1 MKCLVINLDRSAD
14 RLAHIVAEFARIGIA
29 FERVAGIDAKEHPS
43 LALQP
48 QHAIHA
54 TRPLAGSEIACLHS
68 HRACWTIIAQDDAP
82 YGAVFEDD
90 VVFSGKTGALLGDTS
105 WVPADAD
112 VVKLE
117 TVFSRTVI
125 QRTRTS
131 AGHGFSIFR
140 LRRHH
145 SGAGGYLLS
154 RQTARD
160 FLQATAHVNIAV
172 DDLIFDPTISV
183 GKTVYQ
189 LVPAL
194 CTQDQFVGD
203 RLPSLLDQERDA
215 ARTASGLMTRQR
227 KPTAVR
233 ISREAGR
240 AMRWIADFCRLRRQ
254 IVVPFGSIEA
264 TDQANSGLPA
274 GPIPSAAK
282 TRYRRRRKG
291 KADLDIWQESP

>member
-1 MKCLVINLDRSAD
+1 MKRLVINLDRSPD
-14 RLAHIVAEFARIGIA
+14 RLAHTTAEFARINIG
-29 FERVAGIDAKEHPS
+29 FERVAGIDAKQHPE

-54 TRPLAGSEIACLHS
+54 IRPLAGSEIACLHS

-90 VVFSGKTGALLGDTS
+90 MVFSCKAGALLGDIS

-117 TVFSRTVI
+117 TFFSRTVV
-125 QRTRTS
+125 QRRRIA
-131 AGHGFSIFR
+131 AGNGFSVAR
-140 LRRHH
+140 LRKGHP
-145 SGAGGYLLS
+145 GAGGYLLS

-160 FLQATAHVNIAV
+160 FLEATAQINIAV
-172 DDLIFDPTISV
+172 DDLIFDPIMSA

-194 CTQDQFVGD
+194 CAQDQFVAD

-215 ARTASGLMTRQR
+215 ARTASGLMIRRR

-233 ISREAGR
+233 ITREAGR
-240 AMRWIADFCRLRRQ
+240 TIRWIADFCRFRRH
-254 IVVPFGSIEA
+254 IVIPLDPTEA
-264 TDQANSGLPA
+264 RD
-274 GPIPSAAK
+274 
-282 TRYRRRRKG
+282 
-291 KADLDIWQESP
+291 

>member
-14 RLAHIVAEFARIGIA
+14 RLAHMVAEFARIGIA
-29 FERVAGIDAKEHPS
+29 FERVAGVDANEHPN
-43 LALQP
+43 LVLQP

-54 TRPLAGSEIACLHS
+54 IRPLAGSEIACLHS

-90 VVFSGKTGALLGDTS
+90 MVFSGKAGALLGDTS

-117 TVFSRTVI
+117 TFFSRTVI
-125 QRTRTS
+125 QRKRTS
-131 AGHGFSIFR
+131 AGHGFSTVR
-140 LRRHH
+140 LRKGHP
-145 SGAGGYLLS
+145 GAGGYLLS

-160 FLQATAHVNIAV
+160 FLEATAQVNIAV
-172 DDLIFDPTISV
+172 DDLIFDPIMSA
-183 GKTVYQ
+183 GKNVYQ

-194 CTQDQFVGD
+194 CAQDQFVGD

-215 ARTASGLMTRQR
+215 ARTVSGLMTKHR

-233 ISREAGR
+233 IRREAGR
-240 AMRWIADFCRLRRQ
+240 TMRWIVDFCRLRRQ
-254 IVVPFGSIEA
+254 IIVPLDPIEA
-264 TDQANSGLPA
+264 TD
-274 GPIPSAAK
+274 
-282 TRYRRRRKG
+282 
-291 KADLDIWQESP
+291 